1 MPLVVHVVGARP
13 NFMKVA
19 PVMRA
24 LAARGIAQR
33 LVHTG
38 QHYDA
43 RMSEVFFHDLALP
56 QPDVHLGVGSGSHAE
71 QTAKVMLAFE
81 RTLAEL
87 PRPDWVLVPG
97 DVNSTLA
104 AALVASKLGLA
115 VAHLEAGLRS
125 HDRAMPEEL
134 NRIATDHLSSLLLTP
149 SPDAD
154 ANLAREG
161 IPAER
166 IERVG
171 NVMIDSLLA
180 ALPLARERAVPEQLG
195 FAQGTYAVLTLHR
208 PSNVDHPAT
217 LGGILGALSELAREL
232 PVVFPVHPRT
242 RARLAAP
249 ELARA
254 ADALRLQEPLGYA
267 DFLSLLLGARLVL
280 TDSGGLQEETTALG
294 IPCLTLRET
303 TERPITIREG
313 TNALVGTDPAR
324 ILEAAARALRG
335 GVRGRC
341 PDLWDGRAGE
351 RVAKALLARSSARSL
366 GGPG

>member
-1 MPLVVHVVGARP
+1 MGVVFRDVPLVVHVVGARP

-24 LAARGIAQR
+24 LTRRGAAQK

-43 RMSEVFFHDLALP
+43 RMSDVFFEDLSLP
-56 QPDVHLGVGSGSHAE
+56 APDFHLGVGSGTHAE

-81 RTLAEL
+81 RALSEL

-104 AALVASKLGLA
+104 AALVAAKVGLR

-125 HDRAMPEEL
+125 RDRRMPEEL
-134 NRIATDHLSSLLLTP
+134 NRVATDHLSDLCLTP
-149 SPDAD
+149 SAEAD
-154 ANLAREG
+154 ENLLREG

-166 IERVG
+166 IARVG

-180 ALPLARERAVPEQLG
+180 ALPLARERAVPEQLELEDG
-195 FAQGTYAVLTLHR
+195 EYAVVTLHR
-208 PSNVDHPAT
+208 PSNVDDPAM
-217 LGGILGALSELAREL
+217 LARLLGALADLAREL

-242 RARLAAP
+242 RARLADPA
-249 ELARA
+249 LGGA
-254 ADALRLQEPLGYA
+254 AAALRLEEPFGYV
-267 DFLSLLLGARLVL
+267 DFLSLLAEARLVL
-280 TDSGGLQEETTALG
+280 TDSGGLQEESTVLG

-303 TERPITIREG
+303 TERPITVTEG
-313 TNALVGTDPAR
+313 TNEVVGTDPAR
-324 ILEAAARALRG
+324 ILEAASRALRG
-335 GVRGRC
+335 EFPRRC
-341 PDLWDGRAGE
+341 PELWDGRAGE
-351 RVAKALLARSSARSL
+351 RVAQALLERS
-366 GGPG
+366 